1 MKTAV
6 KKIVPN
12 NILLAYHK
20 ALAVLAEIIYK
31 KPSEKMIVIGVTGT
45 NGKSSTVELIS
56 KVLEQTGKKV
66 GSTSSIKFKIGD
78 QESLNTS
85 KMTMLGRFKL
95 QKILSQMVK
104 KGCSYAV
111 IETSSQGIDQF
122 RHIGINYDIA
132 VFTNITPEHIEAHGS
147 FENYKQ
153 AKGKLFE
160 HLTAKKKKNIDNKE
174 IPKISVINLD
184 DEHAPY
190 FAQFKADKKYVF
202 AIEGKIE
209 KDVQGMEVVKATDV
223 NYSPNTNFKAHDT
236 LISLQLLGE
245 YNIYNSLAAVCVGLS
260 QGMDMEKIKNGLE
273 SVEGIPGRLEF
284 IQEGQNYNV
293 IVDYA
298 PEPESLTQTYEVVK
312 KLNPHKIIHVL
323 GSCGGGRDEWRRPVM
338 GKIAGRNAEYVIITN
353 EDPYNEDPQKI
364 INQVADG
371 ALKEGKE
378 LDINLFKI
386 LDRRQAITKAITLA
400 RENDLVLITGKGS
413 EQAMAVRNKLIPWD
427 DRNVVRE
434 ILKR

>member
-298 PEPESLTQTYEVVK
+298 PEPESLTQAYEVVK